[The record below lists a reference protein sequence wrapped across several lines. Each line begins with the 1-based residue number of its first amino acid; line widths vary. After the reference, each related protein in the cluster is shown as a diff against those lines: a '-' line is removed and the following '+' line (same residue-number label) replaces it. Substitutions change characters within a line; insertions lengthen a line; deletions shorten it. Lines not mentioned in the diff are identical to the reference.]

1 MRTSRAATVR
11 AIETCGVVAVVRIDD
26 PRSGL
31 AVARA
36 LADGGVTSIEI
47 TMTVPNAVELISEL
61 GRTCTDILIGAGTV
75 MDADTARSVIDA
87 GARFVVGPVF
97 KPEVIAACHAHDVAA
112 MPGCFS
118 PTEIFAAWQMGADV
132 VKVFPA
138 TTLGPSYFKD
148 LRGPLPQLRLMPTGG
163 VTCDNAGAWIRAG
176 AVAVGAGSALVDPKA
191 VAARNFSAITVKAR
205 QFMDAVR
212 AARSDAAPLSDHVA
226 AGFSRPGSDS

>member
-1 MRTSRAATVR
+1 MSISRAATVR

-47 TMTVPNAVELISEL
+47 TMTVPSAVELIAEL
-61 GRTCTDILIGAGTV
+61 SRTCADILIGAGTV
-75 MDADTARSVIDA
+75 TDAHTARSVIDA

-97 KPEVIAACHAHDVAA
+97 KPEIIAACHAHDVAA

-118 PTEIFAAWQMGADV
+118 PTEIFTAWQMGADV

-138 TTLGPSYFKD
+138 TSLGPGYFKD

-163 VTCDNAGAWIRAG
+163 VTRDNAGAWIRAG

-191 VAARNFSAITVKAR
+191 VAARNFDGITENAR
-205 QFMDAVR
+205 QFIEAVRSVRSERADAVV
-212 AARSDAAPLSDHVA
+212 S
-226 AGFSRPGSDS
+226 GFSRIGN